1 MVDSLNI
8 LLGNEDSPYLV
19 VNEFT
24 LNKDQPFHFDL
35 AYWPSE
41 DIFNFFIQKIYF
53 EMEKY
58 KEKYQIK

>member
-1 MVDSLNI
+1 MVDNLNM

-19 VNEFT
+19 VNE
-24 LNKDQPFHFDL
+24 PFHFDL